1 MDSMSKRLR
10 KVRFMKIRYILAVV
24 TGHHRVRWLKKH
36 DIFGFLGDKVLFQP
50 LWLPNNPKLIKIH
63 NNVKIASDVTFYEHD
78 VINYVFQNIKPGNWR
93 GHHTCIE
100 IFDNCFIGGGSI
112 LVGNLRIG
120 PNAIVAAGSV
130 VVKDVPPGTIVG
142 GNPAKVIGSFD
153 KLLEKRIAE
162 DYGKQHQSCEEDTK
176 ETWERFNASH

>member
-1 MDSMSKRLR
+1 MDSMSKHLW
-10 KVRFMKIRYILAVV
+10 KLRFMKIRYILAVV

-78 VINYVFQNIKPGNWR
+78 VINTVFKNIKPGNWK
-93 GHHTCIE
+93 GHHSCIE
-100 IFDNCFIGGGSI
+100 IFDNCFIGGRSI

-130 VVKDVPPGTIVG
+130 VVRDVAPGTIVG

-153 KLLEKRIAE
+153 ELLEKRMKE
-162 DYGKQHQSCEEDTK
+162 DYEVQYQSCDEETK
-176 ETWERFNASH
+176 EAWERFGASH